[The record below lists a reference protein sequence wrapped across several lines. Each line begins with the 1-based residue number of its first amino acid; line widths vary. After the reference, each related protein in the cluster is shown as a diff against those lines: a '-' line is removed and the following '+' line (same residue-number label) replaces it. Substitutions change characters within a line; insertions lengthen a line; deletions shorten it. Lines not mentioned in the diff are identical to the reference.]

1 MSMPKSLRR
10 LVIDEMEV
18 DPGNVV
24 IVEGLV
30 GLAQTVQIV
39 PTGRQSLSLNLSVP
53 ASLSVFVNMAAIVF
67 RPLGQGYSRP
77 PSL

>member
-1 MSMPKSLRR
+1 MPKSLRR

-18 DPGNVV
+18 DPRNVV

-39 PTGRQSLSLNLSVP
+39 AHGATELKFKPFSARFP
-53 ASLSVFVNMAAIVF
+53 SVFVNMAAIVF
-67 RPLGQGYSRP
+67 RPLVPRIFCP